1 MFWSDNQS
9 RPPIGI
15 DIGARRFKAAQ
26 LDASGDAIAA
36 ATALPR
42 TDSSGVPSPEE
53 VRRLWNVLERGGF
66 AGHQLVLAAPADK
79 VVGSVLELPK
89 SQALAIGQLA
99 RMELARSHKCAPE
112 AMEVGCWELPAPARA
127 GKSVQVMASACRHE
141 DLTPLLDAFETQG
154 FEIEAV
160 DLRSCAL
167 ARVAARLPEND
178 DDSRKEGAVTGILD
192 LGWTGATLVL
202 LHRDTIVYERRI
214 SEGGLQKLH
223 DELLRR
229 LHIDAEIADFLM
241 GDSSNSEESEAA
253 ALQPDVDALIANHA
267 ESLASEISASFE
279 YAAHQY
285 HDAAVSNLNLCGT
298 GACVKGLDK
307 HLRTHLSVP
316 TAALRPAQIY
326 PGLEKQ
332 QLQCISPELVG
343 ALGLAMFPMQAL
355 EQNKEQAA

>member
-1 MFWSDNQS
+1 MIWSDNQS

-15 DIGARRFKAAQ
+15 DIGARSFMAAQ
-26 LDASGDAIAA
+26 LDASGDSVAA

-42 TDSSGVPSPEE
+42 TDPSCIPSPEE
-53 VRRLWNVLERGGF
+53 IRRLWNVLERGGF
-66 AGHQLVLAAPADK
+66 AGHRLILAAPADK

-112 AMEVGCWELPAPARA
+112 AMEVGCWELPAAARA

-141 DLTPLLDAFETQG
+141 DLTPLLDAFESQG

-160 DLRSCAL
+160 DLRACAM
-167 ARVAARLPEND
+167 ARVAARLTRHED
-178 DDSRKEGAVTGILD
+178 DAVTGILD

-241 GDSSNSEESEAA
+241 GDASRGEESEA

-267 ESLASEISASFE
+267 QSLASEISASFE

-285 HDAAVSNLNLCGT
+285 HDAGVSNLSLCGT
-298 GACVKGLDK
+298 GACVNGLDK

-316 TAALRPAQIY
+316 TAALQPTQVY

-332 QLQCISPELVG
+332 QLQCISPELVA

-355 EQNKEQAA
+355 EQNKEQVV

>member
-15 DIGARRFKAAQ
+15 DIGARRFIAAQ
-26 LDASGDAIAA
+26 LDATGISIAA
-36 ATALPR
+36 TTALPR
-42 TDSSGVPSPEE
+42 TDSSGIPSPEE
-53 VRRLWNVLERGGF
+53 VRRLWTVLERGGF
-66 AGHQLVLAAPADK
+66 AGHRLILAAPADK
-79 VVGSVLELPK
+79 VVGSVLELPR

-154 FEIEAV
+154 FEVEAV
-160 DLRSCAL
+160 DLRACAL
-167 ARVAARLPEND
+167 ARVAAKLPADGEE
-178 DDSRKEGAVTGILD
+178 SRKERAVTAVLD
-192 LGWTGATLVL
+192 IGWTGATLVL

-229 LHIDAEIADFLM
+229 LHIDAEIADYLM
-241 GDSSNSEESEAA
+241 GDASHGEESEA

-285 HDAAVSNLNLCGT
+285 HDAGVSNLNLCGT
-298 GACVKGLDK
+298 GACVNGLDK

-316 TAALRPAQIY
+316 TAALRPSQVY

-332 QLQCISPELVG
+332 QLQCVSPELVA
-343 ALGLAMFPMQAL
+343 ALGLAMFPIEAL
-355 EQNKEQAA
+355 EQNKEQVA

>member
-1 MFWSDNQS
+1 M
-9 RPPIGI
+9 
-15 DIGARRFKAAQ
+15 AAQ
-26 LDASGDAIAA
+26 LDAAGDSVAA

-42 TDSSGVPSPEE
+42 TDPSSIPSPEE
-53 VRRLWNVLERGGF
+53 VRRLWNVLERSGF
-66 AGHQLVLAAPADK
+66 AGHRLILSAPADK
-79 VVGSVLELPK
+79 VVGSVLELPR

-154 FEIEAV
+154 FEVEAV
-160 DLRSCAL
+160 DLRACAI
-167 ARVAARLPEND
+167 ARVAARLNGNED
-178 DDSRKEGAVTGILD
+178 DAVTGILD

-223 DELLRR
+223 EELLRR

-241 GDSSNSEESEAA
+241 GDASRGEESEA

-285 HDAAVSNLNLCGT
+285 HDAGVSNLNLCGT
-298 GACVKGLDK
+298 GACVNRLDK

-316 TAALRPAQIY
+316 TAALQPTQVY

-332 QLQCISPELVG
+332 QLQCISPELVA

-355 EQNKEQAA
+355 EQKKEKAA

>member
-1 MFWSDNQS
+1 M
-9 RPPIGI
+9 
-15 DIGARRFKAAQ
+15 AAQ
-26 LDASGDAIAA
+26 LNASGDSVAA

-42 TDSSGVPSPEE
+42 TDPSGVPSLDEI
-53 VRRLWNVLERGGF
+53 RRLWNVLERGGF
-66 AGHQLVLAAPADK
+66 AGHRLVLAAPADK
-79 VVGSVLELPK
+79 VVGSVLELPR

-112 AMEVGCWELPAPARA
+112 AMEVGCWELPAAARA

-141 DLTPLLDAFETQG
+141 DVTPLLDAFESQG

-160 DLRSCAL
+160 DLRACAM
-167 ARVAARLPEND
+167 ARVAARLTGNED
-178 DDSRKEGAVTGILD
+178 DAVTGILD

-241 GDSSNSEESEAA
+241 GDASRGDESEA

-285 HDAAVSNLNLCGT
+285 HDAGVSNLNLCGT
-298 GACVKGLDK
+298 GACVNGLDK

-316 TAALRPAQIY
+316 TAALRPAQVY

-332 QLQCISPELVG
+332 QLQCTSPELVA
-343 ALGLAMFPMQAL
+343 ALGLAMFPIHAL
-355 EQNKEQAA
+355 AQNSEKAA

>member
-1 MFWSDNQS
+1 M
-9 RPPIGI
+9 
-15 DIGARRFKAAQ
+15 AAQ
-26 LDASGDAIAA
+26 LDASGNSVAA

-42 TDSSGVPSPEE
+42 ADPSGIPSSEE
-53 VRRLWNVLERGGF
+53 ICRLWNVLERGGF
-66 AGHQLVLAAPADK
+66 AGHRVILAAPADK
-79 VVGSVLELPK
+79 VVGSVLELPR

-141 DLTPLLDAFETQG
+141 DLTPLLDAFESQG
-154 FEIEAV
+154 FEVEAV
-160 DLRSCAL
+160 DLRACAI
-167 ARVAARLPEND
+167 ARVAARLNGNED
-178 DDSRKEGAVTGILD
+178 DAVTGILD

-241 GDSSNSEESEAA
+241 GDASRGEESEA

-285 HDAAVSNLNLCGT
+285 HDAGVSNLNLCGT
-298 GACVKGLDK
+298 GACVNGLDK

-316 TAALRPAQIY
+316 TAALRPAQVF

-332 QLQCISPELVG
+332 QLQCISPELVA

-355 EQNKEQAA
+355 EQKKEKAA

>member
-1 MFWSDNQS
+1 VFWSDNQS

-15 DIGARRFKAAQ
+15 DIGARRFMAAQ
-26 LDASGDAIAA
+26 LDAAGDSVAA

-42 TDSSGVPSPEE
+42 TDSSGIPSPEE

-66 AGHQLVLAAPADK
+66 AGHRVILAAPADK
-79 VVGSVLELPK
+79 VVGSVLELPR

-141 DLTPLLDAFETQG
+141 DLTPLLDAFESQG
-154 FEIEAV
+154 FEVEAV
-160 DLRSCAL
+160 DLRACAI
-167 ARVAARLPEND
+167 ARVAARLNGNED
-178 DDSRKEGAVTGILD
+178 DAVTGILD

-223 DELLRR
+223 EELLRR
-229 LHIDAEIADFLM
+229 LHIDADIADFLM
-241 GDSSNSEESEAA
+241 GDASHGEESEAE
-253 ALQPDVDALIANHA
+253 LQPDVDALIANHA

-285 HDAAVSNLNLCGT
+285 HDAGVSNLNLCGT
-298 GACVKGLDK
+298 GACVNGLDK

-316 TAALRPAQIY
+316 TAALQPAQVY

-332 QLQCISPELVG
+332 QLQCISPELVA

-355 EQNKEQAA
+355 EQKKEKAA

>member
-15 DIGARRFKAAQ
+15 DIGARRFMAAQ
-26 LDASGDAIAA
+26 LDATGETVAA

-53 VRRLWNVLERGGF
+53 IRRLWSVLERGGF
-66 AGHQLVLAAPADK
+66 AGHRVILAAPADK

-89 SQALAIGQLA
+89 TQALATAQLA
-99 RMELARSHKCAPE
+99 RMEVARTHKCAPE
-112 AMEVGCWELPAPARA
+112 AMEVGCWELPAAARA

-141 DLTPLLDAFETQG
+141 DLTPLLDAFESQG
-154 FEIEAV
+154 FEVEAV

-167 ARVAARLPEND
+167 ARVATKLPKDGDE
-178 DDSRKEGAVTGILD
+178 SRKDRAVTAILD

-241 GDSSNSEESEAA
+241 GLGTRSDEAEQ
-253 ALQPDVDALIANHA
+253 ALPPDVDALIANHA
-267 ESLASEISASFE
+267 ESLATELAASFE

-285 HDAAVSNLNLCGT
+285 HDAGVSNLNLCGT
-298 GACVKGLDK
+298 GACVNGLDE

-316 TAALRPAQIY
+316 TAALRPAQVY
-326 PGLEKQ
+326 PELEKR
-332 QLQCISPELVG
+332 QLQCVSPDLIA
-343 ALGLAMFPMQAL
+343 ALGLAMFPMNAL
-355 EQNKEQAA
+355 DQNAEQAA

>member
-1 MFWSDNQS
+1 M
-9 RPPIGI
+9 
-15 DIGARRFKAAQ
+15 AAQ
-26 LDASGDAIAA
+26 LDATGNSVAA
-36 ATALPR
+36 ATSLPR
-42 TDSSGVPSPEE
+42 TDSSGIPTPEE

-66 AGHQLVLAAPADK
+66 AGHRLILAAPADK
-79 VVGSVLELPK
+79 VIGSVLELPK

-127 GKSVQVMASACRHE
+127 GKSVQVMANACRHE

-154 FEIEAV
+154 FEVEAV
-160 DLRSCAL
+160 DLRACAL
-167 ARVAARLPEND
+167 ARVAAKLPADGEE
-178 DDSRKEGAVTGILD
+178 SRKERAVAAVLD
-192 LGWTGATLVL
+192 IGWTGATLVL

-229 LHIDAEIADFLM
+229 LHIDAEIADYLM
-241 GDSSNSEESEAA
+241 GDASHGEESEA

-285 HDAAVSNLNLCGT
+285 HDAGVSNLNLCGT
-298 GACVKGLDK
+298 GACVNGLDK

-316 TAALRPAQIY
+316 TAALRPSQVY

-332 QLQCISPELVG
+332 QLQCVSPELVA
-343 ALGLAMFPMQAL
+343 ALGLAMFPIEAL
-355 EQNKEQAA
+355 EQNKEQVA